1 MVSHSKQRFALKR
14 GARGAHIAM
23 VGMVLRSVGI
33 GRDRYKN
40 KKSIGSL
47 TRNSSLDIH

>member
-1 MVSHSKQRFALKR
+1 MVSQSKQRFALK
-14 GARGAHIAM
+14 RGAHIAM

-33 GRDRYKN
+33 GTKI